1 MAPGAGVGTVV
12 RTLALPSSRA
22 PLPPVSLLDLP
33 DDVLLDILSLPS
45 LAELPSS
52 GLPPTVSA
60 AARTCTRLRALA
72 AVATTHLAIPGARR
86 RTMNARRRGDARHSP
101 PRSLVAADAYVTER
115 VASLAAHLDR
125 LPRLC
130 VVSLGAAAAGPPH
143 VEAVEEAVAE
153 AFFVEALR
161 HLAARSLNALI
172 LTGAAVDAAVSVA
185 PSLQHLP
192 LRSLCLRGLDH
203 TKSSSVFVTLLD
215 TFGGSLQSLA
225 VLDMDADEEPSLNLM
240 CALCCIRTLPRLTA
254 ICLTGP
260 LSVDS
265 TAHLATKAPALTSLT
280 LSDWRWTAEA
290 VTAALP
296 PDTAFPALTSF
307 TRRITSPLDHNG
319 GDVSGWPRVRGG
331 ASGGVN
337 AFVAARPALTRVS
350 MVHVWGRREPDF
362 GVAAGGGEQLP
373 R

>member
-1 MAPGAGVGTVV
+1 MVPSAGVGTGV
-12 RTLALPSSRA
+12 RTLGFPQSRP

-52 GLPPTVSA
+52 GLPPAVSA

-72 AVATTHLAIPGARR
+72 AVATTHLAIAGARR
-86 RTMNARRRGDARHSP
+86 RTVSGRCRDDDGDSP
-101 PRSLVAADAYVTER
+101 PRSLLATDAHVAAR
-115 VASLAAHLDR
+115 VASLVAHLGR

-130 VVSLGAAAAGPPH
+130 TVSLGAAAIDPPYVGP
-143 VEAVEEAVAE
+143 VEEAAAV

-161 HLAARSLNALI
+161 HLAVRRLSALI
-172 LTGAAVDAAVSVA
+172 LTRAAVDAAVSVA
-185 PSLQHLP
+185 PSLQYLP

-203 TKSSSVFVTLLD
+203 TVSSSVFVTLLD
-215 TFGGSLQSLA
+215 TFGGGLQSLA
-225 VLDMDADEEPSLNLM
+225 ILDMDAEEEPSLNLM
-240 CALCCIRTLPRLTA
+240 CALCCIRALPRLTA

-265 TAHLATKAPALTSLT
+265 TAHLAAKTPALTSLT
-280 LSDWRWTAEA
+280 LSDWRWTAAA

-296 PDTAFPALTSF
+296 PDIAFPALTSF
-307 TRRITSPLDHNG
+307 TRRVTSPLDHNG

-337 AFVAARPALTRVS
+337 AFVAARPSLSRVS